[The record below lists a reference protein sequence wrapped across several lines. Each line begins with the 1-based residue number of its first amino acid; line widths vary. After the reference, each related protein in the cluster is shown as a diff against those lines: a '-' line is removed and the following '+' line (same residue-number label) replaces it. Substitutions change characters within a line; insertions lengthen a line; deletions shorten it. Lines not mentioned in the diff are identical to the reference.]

1 MADALDSLYLRAP
14 QPKQGCYALA
24 KSSRGTALSFRS
36 PGSRPG
42 WFDSS
47 VTHQVC
53 GIGRYGYALGLSSKG
68 FAFTRYALAV
78 RSRAT
83 ALTAGSPG
91 DSNQSFAGLADMEY
105 ALAF

>member
-1 MADALDSLYLRAP
+1 MPSRKVHAARRSLFAHPVRDQAGSIP
-14 QPKQGCYALA
+14 E
-24 KSSRGTALSFRS
+24 S
-36 PGSRPG
+36 PTK
-42 WFDSS
+42 F
-47 VTHQVC
+47 C

-91 DSNQSFAGLADMEY
+91 DSNQSFAGLADMDMHSPFKRDE
-105 ALAF
+105 AGSIPASRTSGSL